1 MKISSKD
8 YLLHGLYFPI
18 YGLVKYLPSPVGD
31 WLRRLVTYP
40 FASSL
45 GKVRIYEG
53 VTFWYPYRIHIGHD
67 VTLNEWVY
75 LSGFGGLRIG
85 NHVRIGHRTSII
97 TSDHRHDDVG
107 VPIHQQG
114 LIYSQVAIEDDVWI
128 GCNVTILKGVS
139 IGRGAIIAAGAVV
152 TRNVPAN
159 AIFGGVPA
167 RQIGVRGKNDEA
179 VDL

>member
-1 MKISSKD
+1 MSITPRD
-8 YLLHGLYFPI
+8 YLLHGLYVPI
-18 YGLVKYLPSPVGD
+18 YGVMKYFPSPVGD
-31 WLRRLVTYP
+31 WLRWLVTRC
-40 FASSL
+40 FAVRL
-45 GKVRIYEG
+45 GRVRIYEG
-53 VTFWYPYRIHIGHD
+53 VTLWYPYRIEIGDD

-97 TSDHRHDDVG
+97 TSDHRHDDLS

-114 LIYSQVAIEDDVWI
+114 LVAGEVVIEDNVWI

-139 IGRGAIIAAGAVV
+139 IGRGAIVAAGAVV
-152 TRNVPAN
+152 TRDVPPN

-167 RQIGVRGKNDEA
+167 KQIGLRGQDQAIPN
-179 VDL
+179 L